1 MIADILGLMIP
12 VSDIEWST
20 AEKEIARLAFEKAY
34 QREITALIQVVR
46 EQAGEITK
54 LDDIWLLH
62 DFLSARRHDIDGKYD
77 PRDSLLIFT
86 FAQLVK
92 EGWLHLDELKGLNA
106 EKISKVS
113 VLTRM

>member
-1 MIADILGLMIP
+1 MN
-12 VSDIEWST
+12 DIEWST
-20 AEKEIARLAFEKAY
+20 AEKEIARQAFEKAY

-77 PRDSLLIFT
+77 SRDSLLIFT

-92 EGWLHLDELKGLNA
+92 EGWLHLDELKGLDT

-113 VLTRM
+113 ALTRM